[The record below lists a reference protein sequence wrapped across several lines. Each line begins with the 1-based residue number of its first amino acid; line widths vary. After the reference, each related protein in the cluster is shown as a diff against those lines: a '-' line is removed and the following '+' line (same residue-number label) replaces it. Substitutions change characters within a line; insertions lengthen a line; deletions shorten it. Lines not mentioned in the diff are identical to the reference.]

1 MSKKPV
7 SRRSWKSLEV
17 LQDLVSF
24 DDDGGDFVD
33 DGDQT
38 HQGQQLMERRQ
49 AGRLHLH
56 EDPGKLHPVM
66 GLSGREAQSDAL
78 IKLPR
83 AN

>member
-1 MSKKPV
+1 M

-24 DDDGGDFVD
+24 DEDGGDFVD
-33 DGDQT
+33 EGDQT

-56 EDPGKLHPVM
+56 EDLGELHPVM
-66 GLSGREAQSDAL
+66 GLSGREAQSGVL
-78 IKLPR
+78 IKLSR